1 LRLIAIF
8 PAKTRDQAAQH
19 EGDEQRGQRSLSHHI
34 TQKRE
39 RLARRLPFF
48 QLSCCDC
55 ASSLRAA
62 PDPPFPA
69 PSIWAIDRRRNRS
82 YCERFGRTGALATKG
97 TRGRSERTD
106 NDRSRMVMAQD
117 PPEPKRDGKGATS
130 RALASLH
137 GKFRS
142 PSPSARR
149 KPITAQCPI

>member
-1 LRLIAIF
+1 MPEVLRPCSMILRLIAIF

-34 TQKRE
+34 TQKCE

-82 YCERFGRTGALATKG
+82 YCERCGRTRCFSNEG
-97 TRGRSERTD
+97 
-106 NDRSRMVMAQD
+106 D
-117 PPEPKRDGKGATS
+117 PRP
-130 RALASLH
+130 
-137 GKFRS
+137 F
-142 PSPSARR
+142 
-149 KPITAQCPI
+149 